1 MACSCA
7 SLVASTA
14 RHYDESRARKELASY
29 RNTGPGITTRGL
41 LDLLRTTQPP
51 LNTLLDIGA
60 GIGALTLG
68 LLEAGVGQATCVD
81 LSTASLAAAA
91 EEAERQGVAGRI
103 TWVNGDF
110 VAIAS
115 TVPAADLVTL
125 DRVVC
130 CYPEYAPL
138 LEQAAG
144 HSRQLLAMSYP
155 RNRWWVRLG
164 IWIENAWRQLRG
176 NGFRAFLHSPE
187 AMAELLAQHGFER
200 ARAASTWTWQVEI
213 YTRDKGGIA
222 RV

>member
-14 RHYDESRARKELASY
+14 RHFDERKAREELKSY
-29 RNTGPGITTRGL
+29 RSAGPGTTTRGL
-41 LDLLRTTQPP
+41 LQLLRTAQAPP
-51 LNTLLDIGA
+51 NTLLDIGA

-68 LLEAGVGQATCVD
+68 LLEAGVRQATCVD
-81 LSTASLAAAA
+81 LSSASLAAAA

-103 TWVNGDF
+103 DWVNGDF

-130 CYPEYAPL
+130 CYPAYAPL

-144 HSRQLLAMSYP
+144 HSRQLLAMSFP

-164 IWIENAWRQLRG
+164 LWIENAWRRIRG

-187 AMAELLAQHGFER
+187 AMAELLAQHGFKR
-200 ARAASTWTWQVEI
+200 ARTASTWTWQVEV
-213 YTRDKGGIA
+213 YTRGDA
-222 RV
+222 A